1 MRLKGVDT
9 KFMRRRDESKIVSP
23 VLRTR
28 YSTTKLL
35 RELTKI
41 ILVKYGKRS
50 NITAQHYNSNQ
61 KLTFDY
67 LLYVYLFTFHSY
79 K

>member
-28 YSTTKLL
+28 YTKTKLL

-41 ILVKYGKRS
+41 ILVKYGERS
-50 NITAQHYNSNQ
+50 NITAQ
-61 KLTFDY
+61 L
-67 LLYVYLFTFHSY
+67 
-79 K
+79 